1 MVETAWVA
9 AMPKPRPAK
18 PPKATRNCQGRLMKP
33 DSVMPM
39 AIAMQPPNNS
49 TRAPKRSIRLP
60 AIGDMTAMVTSA
72 SEPPLETKVRVQP
85 KSFCR

>member
-18 PPKATRNCQGRLMKP
+18 PPKATRNSQGSCMKP

-39 AIAMQPPNNS
+39 AIAMQPPNS
-49 TRAPKRSIRLP
+49 SSRAPKRSIRLP
-60 AIGDMTAMVTSA
+60 AIGDMVAMATSA

-85 KSFCR
+85 KSCWR